1 MTMEKRTNLVRA
13 AMTLL
18 LAMLFPL
25 WGTVGLLWAD
35 NVTASQARQQA
46 QAFLNSRIATGN
58 GPRHAPGTT
67 PQLMQEQMVSGLYVF
82 NVNNDGG
89 FIIVS
94 NDDVATPILG
104 YSDSGTLDPNNM
116 PDNMRAW
123 LQGYADEI
131 AWAKEHHIA
140 KVDASS
146 TPRINRAPKAPIGPL
161 LSTTWNQDE
170 PYNNMTPYYGISD
183 GQYVYSTTGGTG
195 YSHCATGCVATAM
208 AQVMN
213 YHEWPKAK
221 TAAIP
226 EYKWENASPD
236 EQHKVYLPELTSTT
250 FDWENMRDSY
260 KNGYNSAQATAVATL
275 MQYCGWSVSM
285 NYGPSSGSN
294 TDKVATALKEYF
306 DYDAT
311 TTFVDRSQY
320 SYVNWI
326 ELIYHEL
333 AERRPVVY
341 GGQSSGGGHEFV
353 CDGYQGEDYFHI
365 NWGWGGKSDDY
376 FKLSAL
382 NPNEQGIGGSS
393 SNDGFHYGQ
402 DAIIGIKKNGA
413 EGIVLDVSPN
423 NYHLKMNS
431 ISLSKSSVAI
441 GETVDVTFNI
451 TNTKINDDTDEYD
464 GDIWIYVQG
473 IGLMTGKTFVIGA
486 GETKDCVV
494 PFTPSGY
501 TGTFEITGLIPNSN
515 GNYSYMENSQTV
527 SLNVTA
533 GSGANNNVELTL
545 SDPIVENT
553 VLNEPLTEY
562 NGFNIYDLYGTNFN
576 ATVTVTNSTGTN
588 YDGTFRWVL
597 IPAGSS
603 AYIQNV
609 DIKVPAH
616 SSIEVPISVSGLDY
630 NTSYYVLKTSYVK
643 GNSYSWIEN
652 GYYIPRAAIMQYTAD
667 GTSSVVIPSGSE
679 FDAATKAPTAL
690 VVDVSGTGVTSITP
704 NTKPNTLY
712 IYSGTTP
719 PSGLEGKNI
728 VKNNNGSY
736 TADNITLTD
745 DNDFYSPVDI
755 TASNIVFNYEF
766 TTGADGS
773 KGWNTIML
781 PFNVT
786 SVTANDAEIDWFHN
800 KDDKGKNF
808 WLKEFVNDE
817 ANKVYFN
824 FANEM
829 NANTPY
835 IVAFPGNKWGEDW
848 DMSNKDIKF
857 IGSGAIS
864 KSGTMTSVTAS
875 NFRFIGNTVQD
886 DTENIYCLNDDGN
899 AFVLK
904 ETGGS
909 GPFRAY
915 FKPGIF
921 DRTLTSLAIGSGT
934 GTTTD
939 IDAMFLNNAPSATN
953 VYDLQGRRVTQ
964 PTKGLYIVNGKKV
977 IVK

>member
-1 MTMEKRTNLVRA
+1 MEKRTNLVRA

-18 LAMLFPL
+18 LAMLFPF

-46 QAFLNSRIATGN
+46 QAFLNSRIAAGN

-89 FIIVS
+89 FVIVS
-94 NDDVATPILG
+94 NDDVAVPILG
-104 YSDSGTLDPNNM
+104 YSDSGTLDPDNM

-146 TPRINRAPKAPIGPL
+146 TPRINRALKAPIGPL
-161 LSTTWNQDE
+161 LNTTWNQDE
-170 PYNNMTPYYGISD
+170 PYNNYTPYYGVSNGI
-183 GQYVYSTTGGTG
+183 YVYSTTGGTG

-208 AQVMN
+208 AQVMK
-213 YHEWPKAK
+213 YHKWPTEA
-221 TAAIP
+221 TAEIP
-226 EYKWENASPD
+226 SYKWKNKGSNLS
-236 EQHKVYLPELTSTT
+236 KLTPTT
-250 FDWENMRDSY
+250 FNWGKMLNSY
-260 KNGYNSAQATAVATL
+260 DGIYEQDEADAVATL
-275 MQYCGWSVSM
+275 MKYCGYSVQM
-285 NYGPSSGSN
+285 NYGKESSSN
-294 TDKVATALKEYF
+294 TDMVASALKAYF
-306 DYDAT
+306 DYNSET
-311 TTFVDRSQY
+311 TKFVSRSFY
-320 SYVNWI
+320 TYANWI

-333 AERRPVVY
+333 ANDRPVVY

-365 NWGWGGKSDDY
+365 NWGWGGTSDDY

-382 NPNEQGIGGSS
+382 NPYTQGIGGSS

-402 DAIIGIKKNGA
+402 DAVIGIQPSTGTGTIANVTTTPPSLIA
-413 EGIVLDVSPN
+413 
-423 NYHLKMNS
+423 NS
-431 ISLSKSSVAI
+431 MSLSSESIAT
-441 GETVDVTFNI
+441 GETVEITLNI
-451 TNTKINDDTDEYD
+451 KNNGEAEYE
-464 GDIWIYVQG
+464 GDIYVG
-473 IGLMTGKTFVIGA
+473 RRNGDNYSLLEGDVFLIAA
-486 GETKDCVV
+486 GETKDCVI
-494 PFTPSGY
+494 PFTPRS
-501 TGTFEITGLIPNSN
+501 T
-515 GNYSYMENSQTV
+515 GNYKLVVFYPNNEGSYSTNGTVMAELMVTPGETNPTTDNITLDCSLTVENSEVIQDNTYNVYGSIFKGTLTV
-527 SLNVTA
+527 TNPDNDYDYSGGFQYDIWINDGSSWDAVRKAQWVTIPA
-533 GSGANNNVELTL
+533 NGSI
-545 SDPIVENT
+545 SIPI
-553 VLNEPLTEY
+553 EY
-562 NGFNIYDLYGTNFN
+562 NGMTVGYMYEIDIHYYQNGVWGVEDILAYYWCKPAVTIYAADGTHSVSPISGQNFN
-576 ATVTVTNSTGTN
+576 AKTV
-588 YDGTFRWVL
+588 
-597 IPAGSS
+597 
-603 AYIQNV
+603 
-609 DIKVPAH
+609 
-616 SSIEVPISVSGLDY
+616 
-630 NTSYYVLKTSYVK
+630 
-643 GNSYSWIEN
+643 
-652 GYYIPRAAIMQYTAD
+652 
-667 GTSSVVIPSGSE
+667 
-679 FDAATKAPTAL
+679 APEAL
-690 VVDVSGTGVTSITP
+690 VIDVSGTDITSITP
-704 NTKPNTLY
+704 NEQSNTLY
-712 IYSGTTP
+712 IYSGTK
-719 PSGLEGKNI
+719 PSGLNGKNV
-728 VKNNNGSY
+728 VKNENGSY

-755 TASNIVFNYEF
+755 TASNIVFNYKF
-766 TTGADGS
+766 TIGADGS

-786 SVTANDAEIDWFHN
+786 SVTANDTEIDWFHN

-886 DTENIYCLNDDGN
+886 NTQNIYCLNDDGN

-921 DRTLTSLAIGSGT
+921 DRTLTSLAISSGT

-939 IDAMFLNNAPSATN
+939 IDAMFMNNAPSATS
-953 VYDLQGRRVTQ
+953 VYDLQGRRVTH